1 MRIGIACPY
10 SWDVPGGVQQHIRDL
25 AEALI
30 ELGHDVSVIAPAD
43 EDRPLPPYVVPTG
56 KAMPVPYNGSVARL
70 SFGPLSTRRVRR
82 WLRDGAFDV
91 LHVHEPT
98 VPSLPL
104 LACWVASGPIVATVH
119 TAMPRSRVLL
129 ATQPVLRTALEKIDG
144 RIAVSE
150 AARSTFVEHLGGDAV
165 LIPNGVATR
174 RYRHAEPLDG
184 WPGQGGTIGFLGRMD
199 EPRKGLPVL
208 LRAFEILAPGRP
220 GLRLLIG
227 GTGDVDEARDRLPEE
242 LRVRAVF
249 LGELSEEDKVRL
261 LHSVDVF
268 CSPNTGG
275 ESFGIVTAEA
285 MAAGLPIVASDIPA
299 FRDVLRG
306 GQAGE
311 LFVTGDADDLAR
323 VTARLLDDPARRAE
337 LSVAA
342 LDAVADYDWG
352 IVAQSVLSV
361 YETVVLGRSTVSL
374 VR

>member
-1 MRIGIACPY
+1 M
-10 SWDVPGGVQQHIRDL
+10 
-25 AEALI
+25 
-30 ELGHDVSVIAPAD
+30 
-43 EDRPLPPYVVPTG
+43 
-56 KAMPVPYNGSVARL
+56 
-70 SFGPLSTRRVRR
+70 
-82 WLRDGAFDV
+82 
-91 LHVHEPT
+91 
-98 VPSLPL
+98 
-104 LACWVASGPIVATVH
+104 H
-119 TAMPRSRVLL
+119 TAIRKSRVLL
-129 ATQPVLRTALEKIDG
+129 ATQPVLRSALEKIDG

-150 AARSTFVEHLGGDAV
+150 AARSTLVEHLGGDAV

-174 RYRHAEPLDG
+174 RYRHAEPFDG
-184 WPGQGGTIGFLGRMD
+184 WPGEGGAIGFLGRMD
-199 EPRKGLPVL
+199 EPRKGLPIL
-208 LRAFEILAPGRP
+208 LRAFEALAPGRP

-227 GTGDVDEARDRLPEE
+227 GYGDVDDQRSRLPEE
-242 LRVRAVF
+242 LRDRAVF

-311 LFVTGDADDLAR
+311 LFVTGDPDDLAR
-323 VTARLLDDPARRAE
+323 VTAGLLDDPARRAE

-352 IVAQSVLSV
+352 TVAQSVLNV

-374 VR
+374 AQ

>member
-56 KAMPVPYNGSVARL
+56 RAMPVPYNGSVARL

-119 TAMPRSRVLL
+119 TAMPRSRILL
-129 ATQPVLRTALEKIDG
+129 ATQPVLRTALEKIVG

-184 WPGQGGTIGFLGRMD
+184 WPGEGVAIGFLGRMD

-208 LRAFEILAPGRP
+208 LRAFEVLAPARP

-227 GTGDVDEARDRLPEE
+227 GNGDADEQRDRLPEE
-242 LRVRAVF
+242 LRERAVF
-249 LGELSEEDKVRL
+249 LGEVSEEDKVRL

-285 MAAGLPIVASDIPA
+285 MAAGLPIVASDLPA

-311 LFVTGDADDLAR
+311 LFAAGDPDDLAR

-342 LDAVADYDWG
+342 LDAVAGYDWG

-361 YETVVLGRSTVSL
+361 YETVVLGRSAVSL
-374 VR
+374 AQ

>member
-1 MRIGIACPY
+1 
-10 SWDVPGGVQQHIRDL
+10 
-25 AEALI
+25 
-30 ELGHDVSVIAPAD
+30 
-43 EDRPLPPYVVPTG
+43 
-56 KAMPVPYNGSVARL
+56 
-70 SFGPLSTRRVRR
+70 
-82 WLRDGAFDV
+82 
-91 LHVHEPT
+91 
-98 VPSLPL
+98 
-104 LACWVASGPIVATVH
+104 
-119 TAMPRSRVLL
+119 
-129 ATQPVLRTALEKIDG
+129 
-144 RIAVSE
+144 VSE

-184 WPGQGGTIGFLGRMD
+184 WPGDGGAIGFLGRMD

-208 LRAFEILAPGRP
+208 LHAFEVLAPARP

-227 GTGDVDEARDRLPEE
+227 GTGDVDEARGRLPEE
-242 LRVRAVF
+242 LRDRAVF

-306 GQAGE
+306 GEAGE
-311 LFVTGDADDLAR
+311 LFAAGDPDDLAR

-352 IVAQSVLSV
+352 TVAQSVLSV

-374 VR
+374 V